1 MLRKMNIGTRTS
13 LSFGIILMLMVI
25 TSIFSLH
32 QISNIRANAEDI
44 ELNWMRSIDLLGTI
58 TEHMLII
65 RVDTVK
71 MMDDDDLDTIKML
84 TEKDKRIINE
94 LNESRQAY
102 EPLIASE
109 KERQLYKE
117 MSTTLDLYLKNRTSL
132 VQHRSTGNT
141 VDPNVISRLNSAGS
155 TMTNKLSEL
164 KDLNRQGATNTSA
177 LANKQYHDAQEAV
190 IVLVVASVLLTI
202 LLTIVITRSIT
213 KPIQEA
219 LGIAGK
225 VAQGNLTESIQ
236 VQGNDELTK
245 LLASIAHMQNNLRQ
259 VIQQILE
266 TSSQLASSSTQLQ
279 AAAEESTRNLHQQ
292 SDEVEQA
299 ATAVTEMTTA
309 VEEVANN
316 ATSTSE
322 ASQESEKTAQR
333 GRTEVQNTTREIQG
347 LVENM
352 GQTSK
357 TVEDLAEQS
366 QNISTVLDVIRKIS
380 EQTNL
385 LALNAAIEAA
395 RAGEQG
401 RGFAVVADEVRS
413 LAQRTQDSTTEIEE
427 IIHNIQNGSQSA
439 VQAIRENNE
448 RAQKTLTAAE
458 KAEEALQSI
467 AIAISGIN
475 ERNLVIA
482 SASEE
487 QAQVAR
493 EVDKSLVNIRDLSVQ
508 SSASANQ
515 TTSAIESLAQMAQ
528 NLKQQMSRFQI

>member
-1 MLRKMNIGTRTS
+1 MNSGKK
-13 LSFGIILMLMVI
+13 LEE
-25 TSIFSLH
+25 
-32 QISNIRANAEDI
+32 SN
-44 ELNWMRSIDLLGTI
+44 
-58 TEHMLII
+58 
-65 RVDTVK
+65 
-71 MMDDDDLDTIKML
+71 
-84 TEKDKRIINE
+84 
-94 LNESRQAY
+94 QAY
-102 EPLIASE
+102 KPLIASE
-109 KERQLYKE
+109 KERTLYEEMNTMLESYLNDRALLAQNKVNGKPLDPSLENQLNIAGKG
-117 MSTTLDLYLKNRTSL
+117 MTDKLSDLKNMNRL
-132 VQHRSTGNT
+132 GARSTSARASDQYNT
-141 VDPNVISRLNSAGS
+141 A
-155 TMTNKLSEL
+155 K
-164 KDLNRQGATNTSA
+164 
-177 LANKQYHDAQEAV
+177 EAV
-190 IVLVVASVLLTI
+190 MTLVIVSVLMTV

-219 LGIAGK
+219 LGIAEK

-236 VQGNDELTK
+236 LQGKDELTK
-245 LLASIAHMQNNLRQ
+245 LLTSIVHMQNNLRQ

-266 TSSQLASSSTQLQ
+266 TSSQLATSSTQLQ
-279 AAAEESTRNLHQQ
+279 AATEESTRNLHQQ

-347 LVENM
+347 LVTNM
-352 GQTSK
+352 NQTSK

-413 LAQRTQDSTTEIEE
+413 LAQRTQDSTTEIET
-427 IIHNIQNGSQSA
+427 IINNIQSGSQSA
-439 VQAIRENNE
+439 VEAIRDNNE
-448 RAQKTLTAAE
+448 RAQKTLAAAE
-458 KAEEALQSI
+458 QAEEALQTI
-467 AIAISGIN
+467 AVAISGIN

-493 EVDKSLVNIRDLSVQ
+493 EVDKSLINIRDLSVQ

-515 TTSAIESLAQMAQ
+515 TSSAIESLTQMAQ
-528 NLKQQMSRFQI
+528 SLKQQVSRFQI